1 MTASIDR
8 DGGSVNVSDAAANPV
23 ASSDMQDDTEVRIAT
38 IEPDA
43 QVVIAEEVLPPAPI
57 TTDAL
62 IQACRLLQQRI
73 PGFDQL
79 SAEER
84 QRLVRV
90 ASLNPEFLAAGIEGM
105 CVCDDYRAAVGYSG
119 EELREL
125 SARIERRAELQREFQ
140 RLADGV
146 GAALLKERHD
156 LGNAVLIFY
165 SMLGMDLRHPRNA
178 AKRHMRPYY
187 EDMKRAYMK
196 NRKTRRKTAPEPAE
210 P

>member
-1 MTASIDR
+1 
-8 DGGSVNVSDAAANPV
+8 
-23 ASSDMQDDTEVRIAT
+23 MQDDPEVEDAI
-38 IEPDA
+38 IEPDT
-43 QVVIAEEVLPPAPI
+43 QMVIAEEVLPPAPI
-57 TTDAL
+57 TIDAL

-79 SAEER
+79 SVEEK

-90 ASLNPEFLAAGIEGM
+90 ASLDPEFLAAGIEAM
-105 CVCDDYRAAVGYSG
+105 CVCDDYSAAVGYTG
-119 EELREL
+119 EELRDL

-146 GAALLKERHD
+146 GAVLLKERHD

-165 SMLGMDLRHPRNA
+165 SLLGTDLRSPYT

-196 NRKTRRKTAPEPAE
+196 RRKTRRKAAPEPAE
-210 P
+210 E

>member
-1 MTASIDR
+1 MH
-8 DGGSVNVSDAAANPV
+8 
-23 ASSDMQDDTEVRIAT
+23 DDTEVEVEVAI
-38 IEPDA
+38 IEPGA

-84 QRLVRV
+84 QPLLRV
-90 ASLNPEFLAAGIEGM
+90 SSLDPEFLAAGIEAM
-105 CVCDDYRAAVGYSG
+105 CVCDDYRVAVGYSG

-125 SARIERRAELQREFQ
+125 SARIERRAELQRELQ

-146 GAALLKERHD
+146 GGALLKERHD
-156 LGNAVLIFY
+156 LGTAVLIFY
-165 SMLGMDLRHPRNA
+165 SLLGTDLRTPRGA
-178 AKRHMRPYY
+178 RKRNMRPYY

-196 NRKTRRKTAPEPAE
+196 NRKTRRKTAPEPAK

>member
-1 MTASIDR
+1 
-8 DGGSVNVSDAAANPV
+8 
-23 ASSDMQDDTEVRIAT
+23 MQDDTEVKVAT

-90 ASLNPEFLAAGIEGM
+90 ASLDPEFLAAGIEAM

-119 EELREL
+119 EELRDL

-146 GAALLKERHD
+146 GAALLKERHC
-156 LGNAVLIFY
+156 LGNAVLTFY
-165 SMLGMDLRHPRNA
+165 SLLGTDLRAPRGTT
-178 AKRHMRPYY
+178 KRHMRPYY

-196 NRKTRRKTAPEPAE
+196 NRKTRRKAAPEPAE

>member
-1 MTASIDR
+1 M
-8 DGGSVNVSDAAANPV
+8 
-23 ASSDMQDDTEVRIAT
+23 ASSVMQDDTEVEVAI

-79 SAEER
+79 SVEER

-90 ASLNPEFLAAGIEGM
+90 SSLDPEFLAAGIEAM
-105 CVCDDYRAAVGYSG
+105 CVCDDYRASVGYSG
-119 EELREL
+119 EELRDL

-146 GAALLKERHD
+146 GAALPKEKHD

-165 SMLGMDLRHPRNA
+165 SLLGRDLRAPRGTTN
-178 AKRHMRPYY
+178 RHMRPYY

-196 NRKTRRKTAPEPAE
+196 KRKTRRKTAPEPAE

>member
-1 MTASIDR
+1 
-8 DGGSVNVSDAAANPV
+8 
-23 ASSDMQDDTEVRIAT
+23 MQDDTEVKVAT
-38 IEPDA
+38 IAPDA

-79 SAEER
+79 STEER
-84 QRLVRV
+84 QRLLRV
-90 ASLNPEFLAAGIEGM
+90 ASLDPEFLAAGIEAM

-119 EELREL
+119 EELRDL
-125 SARIERRAELQREFQ
+125 SASIERRAELQREFQ

-156 LGNAVLIFY
+156 LGTAVLIFY
-165 SMLGMDLRHPRNA
+165 SLLGTDLRRPRNTRQ
-178 AKRHMRPYY
+178 RHMRPYY

-196 NRKTRRKTAPEPAE
+196 NRKTRRKTASEPPES
-210 P
+210 

>member
-1 MTASIDR
+1 
-8 DGGSVNVSDAAANPV
+8 
-23 ASSDMQDDTEVRIAT
+23 MQDDTEVKIAT
-38 IEPDA
+38 IEPDV
-43 QVVIAEEVLPPAPI
+43 QVVIAEEVLPAAPI

-62 IQACRLLQQRI
+62 IHACRLLQQRI
-73 PGFDQL
+73 PDFDQL
-79 SAEER
+79 SAEEK

-90 ASLNPEFLAAGIEGM
+90 ASLNPEFLAAGIEAM

-125 SARIERRAELQREFQ
+125 AAGIERKAELQREFQ

-146 GAALLKERHD
+146 GAALLKDRHR
-156 LGNAVLIFY
+156 LGTAVLIFY
-165 SMLGMDLRHPRNA
+165 SLLGGDLRRPLGTT
-178 AKRHMRPYY
+178 KRHMRPYY

>member
-1 MTASIDR
+1 
-8 DGGSVNVSDAAANPV
+8 
-23 ASSDMQDDTEVRIAT
+23 MQDDPEVEVAI

-43 QVVIAEEVLPPAPI
+43 QVVIAEEVLPPEPI
-57 TTDAL
+57 TIDAL
-62 IQACRLLQQRI
+62 IEACRLLKQRI
-73 PGFDQL
+73 PGFDHL

-84 QRLVRV
+84 QRLLRV
-90 ASLNPEFLAAGIEGM
+90 ASLDPEFLAAGIEGM

-119 EELREL
+119 EERRDL

-156 LGNAVLIFY
+156 LGNAVLVFY
-165 SMLGMDLRHPRNA
+165 SLLGTDLRSPSGSIT
-178 AKRHMRPYY
+178 KRHMRPYY

-196 NRKTRRKTAPEPAE
+196 KRKTRRKTAPEPAE